1 MFFFFRLIAK
11 LEEKS
16 PDQVDIFKTNMNKQ
30 MKDILGRFK
39 ELQFF
44 TGESMDCDGMVAM
57 LEYRDIDGAQHPV
70 FMFFKH
76 GLEEEK
82 F

>member
-1 MFFFFRLIAK
+1 
-11 LEEKS
+11 
-16 PDQVDIFKTNMNKQ
+16 MNKV

-44 TGESMDCDGMVAM
+44 TGESMEIEGIVVM
-57 LEYRDIDGAQHPV
+57 LEYRDIDGESVPAL
-70 FMFFKH
+70 MAFKH